1 MKKTILLFVFVLIVN
16 NYCLAQEW
24 FTSFE
29 VAKKLAL
36 VQDKMLFVLWED
48 SFDYNYPVLINNDKG
63 ESIITDLFEDDRING
78 IIWDYFIPVKILES
92 KYAELSNQI
101 KEKRGEKYFNKLI
114 DDSIKIMDVNGNI
127 INIKT
132 SNESVENL
140 SLLINRYALNTS
152 FLKQELINYSKEENF
167 TTSFWMAS
175 KYLDFAIFAEKDLRF
190 EIIQLA
196 NIYFDEAKNHLT
208 KSNLNHKKALLQKCN
223 LLKIKEYLI
232 LNRPR
237 KALRHLRKINIT
249 EIDQMN
255 QSLLSFLNYTTFKLL
270 KDEDNAVLW
279 KTKVSLVNLRIA
291 KFIINN
297 NI

>member
-270 KDEDNAVLW
+270 KDKDNAVLW